1 MDSAQIIRDAV
12 ARVSDLRQQQAGD
25 FALARSV
32 QAVKT
37 FQSHRFAGTYSDLLS
52 GGTFQ
57 AAANFFLCELYCDTK
72 LWSSAGPSETSVA
85 DSTIFMC

>member
-57 AAANFFLCELYCDTK
+57 AAANFFLCELYCDK
-72 LWSSAGPSETSVA
+72 DFSDR
-85 DSTIFMC
+85 DS